1 MLHLA
6 EFLTVQADYR
16 KTQVPIEDIA
26 YITVEDRKTKIT
38 RRDGSVIRTNTS
50 LKDVFAALPEDVFSD
65 INRGIV
71 ISRNYV
77 KGEKNGI
84 ITMTDG
90 TVFRRRVRSDRP
102 TKGKPKKKTLPKEPI
117 VCPADTLEGWLGTM
131 PIPACMMELVYE
143 KSGVAFHIRYMNESL
158 AKLEGVD
165 ATQVRG
171 RAASELRHIGSA
183 KWMAIFADVAIN
195 GSTRVIED
203 SISGKYYQIHCYPP
217 QPGYCA
223 LMLVDVTKETALI
236 RKLFKK

>member
-1 MLHLA
+1 MN

-16 KTQVPIEDIA
+16 KTQLPIEDIA

-38 RRDGSVIRTNTS
+38 RRDGSVIKTNTS
-50 LKDVFAALPEDVFSD
+50 LKDVYAALPEDVFSH

-71 ISRNYV
+71 ISSNYV
-77 KGEKNGI
+77 KGEKNGV

-102 TKGKPKKKTLPKEPI
+102 TKRTVKKKNLPKEPVI
-117 VCPADTLEGWLGTM
+117 CPAETMEAWLGPM
-131 PIPACMMELVYE
+131 PMPMVIMELVYE
-143 KSGVAFHIRYMNESL
+143 KKGVAFYVRYMNEAL

-165 ATQVRG
+165 QLQVRG

-203 SISGKYYQIHCYPP
+203 TLGGKYYQIHCYQP
-217 QPGYCA
+217 QNGYCA
-223 LMLVDVTKETALI
+223 LALCDVTKETALV
-236 RKLFKK
+236 RKLFRK